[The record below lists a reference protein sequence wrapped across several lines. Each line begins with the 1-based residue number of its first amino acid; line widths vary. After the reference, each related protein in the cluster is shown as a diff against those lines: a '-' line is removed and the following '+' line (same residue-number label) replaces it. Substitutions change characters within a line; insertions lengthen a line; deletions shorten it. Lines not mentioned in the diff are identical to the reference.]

1 MERTQIGLLLAK
13 IESTYA
19 TDPVPTGAA
28 NVIATT
34 RDGLSFAPGFTRLS
48 RKLLDGTLSRVT
60 GKNVLPR
67 VVFNFR
73 TELRGNRT
81 DGSAADISQGS
92 SAHAVEID
100 PLLLAC
106 DLAATYTVESSG
118 GARDGFVIYKPTNPS
133 DQGNSVTFYWYSGLK
148 LHKITG
154 CKGTFKLT
162 AQAGEIAFIDWTFSG
177 LYNAPTDASIPSP
190 TWLNTVPPIFISS
203 GSQIGA
209 TSPIFQKLELDLG
222 NTVTERQDA
231 NSTDGMKGFLVTDRA
246 SKATIDP
253 ESVAVATS
261 NFWDDLYS
269 VVNRTVIARIGLAAA
284 GGSGNR
290 MNLTLVGEPEQE
302 AYGDRSGN
310 RTHQINYELCRA
322 NNSDTVNSELQL
334 KFS

>member
-13 IESTYA
+13 IENTYG
-19 TDPVPTGAA
+19 TDPVPTAGS

-34 RDGLSFAPGFTRLS
+34 RDGLSFAPGFTRLT
-48 RKLLDGTLSRVT
+48 RKLLDGSLSRVT

-67 VVFNFR
+67 VQFGLR

-81 DGSAADISQGS
+81 DGSTADISQGS

-100 PLLLAC
+100 PLLRAC
-106 DLAATYTVESSG
+106 DLAATYTAESSG
-118 GARDGFVIYKPTNPS
+118 GARDGNVIYKPTNPT
-133 DQGNSVTFYWYSGLK
+133 DQGDSVTFYWYSGLK

-162 AQAGEIAFIDWTFSG
+162 MEAGQIPVIDWTFSG
-177 LYNAPTDASIPSP
+177 LYNAVTDASIPSP
-190 TWLNTVPPIFISS
+190 TWLNTVPPIFVSA

-209 TSPIFQKLELDLG
+209 YSPIFQKLELDLG

-231 NSTDGMKGFLVTDRA
+231 NSTDGMKGFMVTDRS
-246 SKATIDP
+246 SKASIDP
-253 ESVAVATS
+253 ESVAIATS
-261 NFWDDLYS
+261 DFWNDLYS
-269 VVNRTVIARIGLAAA
+269 VVNRTIIARAGLSAA

-290 MNLTLVGEPEQE
+290 INLTLVGEPEAE
-302 AYGDRSGN
+302 SYGDRSGN

-322 NNSDTVNSELQL
+322 NNSDTVNSELQI